1 MNREKNPVVL
11 LFFCVRTVMMPDIV
25 PILPETKSSPFKN
38 KSITMKVSA
47 HPSLYFS
54 AYPLRVI
61 KEKATTVNKQVQS
74 PYLRSILSGK
84 NKTVSRVRVFPMVNP
99 YAQKLVM
106 PTIIKKAKEVDPSGR
121 EWFSNYE

>member
-1 MNREKNPVVL
+1 
-11 LFFCVRTVMMPDIV
+11 
-25 PILPETKSSPFKN
+25 
-38 KSITMKVSA
+38 MKASA

-61 KEKATTVNKQVQS
+61 KEKSTSVNAQVRS
-74 PYLRSILSGK
+74 PYLKSILAGK
-84 NKTVSRVRVFPMVNP
+84 NKTVSRVRVFPMANP

-106 PTIIKKAKEVDPSGR
+106 PVIVKKAKDVDPSGK

>member
-1 MNREKNPVVL
+1 
-11 LFFCVRTVMMPDIV
+11 
-25 PILPETKSSPFKN
+25 
-38 KSITMKVSA
+38 MKVSA

-61 KEKATTVNKQVQS
+61 KEKNTSVNAQVQS

-84 NKTVSRVRVFPMVNP
+84 NKTVSRVRVFPMANP
-99 YAQKLVM
+99 YAQKLIL
-106 PTIIKKAKEVDPSGR
+106 PAIIKKAKDVEPAGR